1 MANQF
6 VQENNQIMLWKIV
19 NNTSQLVDFFAP
31 MKPGFKEEWFKSI
44 IHQVYGETQGRNV
57 SLRDI
62 NKRALDCMLE
72 SIRKMSAEK
81 RPLVQGLTQGSTTF
95 TQGLTRGSTTF
106 TQAPSLASSLTPSVQ
121 TSASFRDSRE
131 SQMMEQYNRRQVEY
145 ESMTKKTVP
154 TPTFNDSIKDEAIQ
168 DITKA
173 LNEYK
178 NIRDADIMPSSMP
191 SSNIQDPPIRI
202 QISDP
207 IDISLDAQEPTSH
220 RKQVQWGENTEHL
233 FDKTQSIYESTL
245 MKKIQALEDKIN
257 NISSKMDSMLEV
269 ISRK

>member
-1 MANQF
+1 MAHQF

-31 MKPGFKEEWFKSI
+31 MKPGFKEEWFKGI
-44 IHQVYGETQGRNV
+44 IHQVYGETQGRNI

-72 SIRKMSAEK
+72 SIRKISAEK
-81 RPLVQGLTQGSTTF
+81 RPLGPTAFIQGQGPMSVPSLT
-95 TQGLTRGSTTF
+95 
-106 TQAPSLASSLTPSVQ
+106 PSLAPSVQ

-131 SQMMEQYNRRQVEY
+131 SHMMDQYNRRQAEY

-178 NIRDADIMPSSMP
+178 NIRDADILP
-191 SSNIQDPPIRI
+191 IQDPPIRI

-207 IDISLDAQEPTSH
+207 IDISLDTQEPASH

-233 FDKTQSIYESTL
+233 FDKTQSIYESAL

-257 NISSKMDSMLEV
+257 GISSKLDIMVEV

>member
-31 MKPGFKEEWFKSI
+31 MKPGFKEEWFKGI

-62 NKRALDCMLE
+62 NKRALDYMLE
-72 SIRKMSAEK
+72 SIRKMNAEK
-81 RPLVQGLTQGSTTF
+81 RPLAQAPTTLTKGPLAPTA
-95 TQGLTRGSTTF
+95 F
-106 TQAPSLASSLTPSVQ
+106 TQAPMSGPSLAPSVQ

-131 SQMMEQYNRRQVEY
+131 SQMMDQYNRRQAEY

-178 NIRDADIMPSSMP
+178 NIRDADIMP
-191 SSNIQDPPIRI
+191 IQDPPIRI

-207 IDISLDAQEPTSH
+207 IDISLETQEPTSH

-233 FDKTQSIYESTL
+233 FDKTQSIYESAL

-257 NISSKMDSMLEV
+257 NISSKLDSMLEV

>member
-19 NNTSQLVDFFAP
+19 NNTSQLVEFFAP
-31 MKPGFKEEWFKSI
+31 MKPGSKEEWFKSI
-44 IHQVYGETQGRNV
+44 IRQVYSETQGRNV

-72 SIRKMSAEK
+72 SIRKISAEK
-81 RPLVQGLTQGSTTF
+81 RPTTFTQAPLAPTTF
-95 TQGLTRGSTTF
+95 TQGPTTF
-106 TQAPSLASSLTPSVQ
+106 TQAPSLAPSVQ

-131 SQMMEQYNRRQVEY
+131 SQMMDQYNRRQAEY

-154 TPTFNDSIKDEAIQ
+154 THTFNDSIKDEAIQ

-178 NIRDADIMPSSMP
+178 NIRDADIMP
-191 SSNIQDPPIRI
+191 IQDPPIRI

-207 IDISLDAQEPTSH
+207 IDISLDTQEPASH

-233 FDKTQSIYESTL
+233 FDKTQSIYESAL
-245 MKKIQALEDKIN
+245 MKKIQTLEDKIN
-257 NISSKMDSMLEV
+257 GISSKLDIMLEV

>member
-31 MKPGFKEEWFKSI
+31 MKPGFKEEWFKGI
-44 IHQVYGETQGRNV
+44 IRQVYAETQGRNA

-81 RPLVQGLTQGSTTF
+81 RPLAPTTF
-95 TQGLTRGSTTF
+95 TQGPMSAT
-106 TQAPSLASSLTPSVQ
+106 SLAPSVQ

-131 SQMMEQYNRRQVEY
+131 SHMMDQYNRRQAEY

-178 NIRDADIMPSSMP
+178 NIRDADIMPMTNTL
-191 SSNIQDPPIRI
+191 SNIQDPPIRI

-207 IDISLDAQEPTSH
+207 IDISLETQEPTSH

-233 FDKTQSIYESTL
+233 FDKTQSIYESAL

-257 NISSKMDSMLEV
+257 NISSKLDSMLEV

>member
-19 NNTSQLVDFFAP
+19 NNTSQLVEFFAP

-44 IHQVYGETQGRNV
+44 IHQVYGEIQGRNV

-81 RPLVQGLTQGSTTF
+81 RPTAF
-95 TQGLTRGSTTF
+95 TQGQGPMSG
-106 TQAPSLASSLTPSVQ
+106 PSLATSLAPSVQ

-131 SQMMEQYNRRQVEY
+131 SHMMDQYNRRQAEY

-154 TPTFNDSIKDEAIQ
+154 PPTFNDSIKDEAIQ

-178 NIRDADIMPSSMP
+178 NIRDADILP
-191 SSNIQDPPIRI
+191 IQDPPIRI

-207 IDISLDAQEPTSH
+207 IDISLDTQEPASH

-233 FDKTQSIYESTL
+233 FDKTQSIYESAL

-257 NISSKMDSMLEV
+257 GITSKLDSMLEV

>member
-31 MKPGFKEEWFKSI
+31 MKPGFKEEWFKGI

-81 RPLVQGLTQGSTTF
+81 RPLVQGLTQGSTSF
-95 TQGLTRGSTTF
+95 TQGSTTF
-106 TQAPSLASSLTPSVQ
+106 MQGSTAFTQASSLTPSVQ

-178 NIRDADIMPSSMP
+178 NIRDADIMPSS
-191 SSNIQDPPIRI
+191 NIQDPPIRI

-207 IDISLDAQEPTSH
+207 VDISLDAQEPASH

-257 NISSKMDSMLEV
+257 DMSSKMDSMLEV